1 MATDARRTALA
12 VLLDVEGRGPTLSD
26 RLASPDVEALAPRDR
41 AFLHELV
48 LGTLRRRGAL
58 DAALAPLSTKP
69 LEDLDA
75 PVRAILRL
83 AAHQVV
89 HLRVPDRAAVSEAV
103 DLAKERAPRG
113 SGFVNAVLRRLAREG
128 PPPEPDAQR
137 DPLAW
142 LTTAGSLPGWLA
154 ARWLDRLGAAAA
166 IARAR
171 VLLEEPATTV
181 RLNPRHPD
189 AEARA
194 AAAGLT
200 LEPLEVPGAFRVA
213 AGRPH
218 ELAAAGVLHL
228 QDAGSQLVARLAA
241 APGLILDACA
251 APGGKASLLGDLVG
265 ADGTV
270 LAGEPATAR
279 RQTLA
284 ALVARWGAPNVHV
297 VGADGLRPPFRG
309 GFDTV
314 LLDAPCSGLGT
325 LGRHPDI
332 RWRARPEDLP
342 RHAKRQGAL
351 LDSLSQVVRPGGR
364 LVYATCSSEPEE
376 NEDVVRAFL
385 ERRRDFEPLPTPA
398 WAEPFRDGPWV
409 RTRPE
414 SDGGDSFFA
423 AVLGRAAGPT
433 RTPG

>member
-1 MATDARRTALA
+1 MPTESRRLG
-12 VLLDVEGRGPTLSD
+12 VQILLDVDGRGPTLGD
-26 RLASPDVEALAPRDR
+26 RLAAPDVEALPPRDR
-41 AFLHELV
+41 GFLHELV

-69 LEDLDA
+69 LAELDA

-83 AAHQVV
+83 AAHQIV

-128 PPPEPDAQR
+128 PPPEPDPAR

-142 LTTAGSLPGWLA
+142 LASAGSLPGWLA
-154 ARWLDRLGAAAA
+154 ERWLARFGAAAA
-166 IARAR
+166 VARAR
-171 VLLEEPATTV
+171 ALLAEPATTV
-181 RLNPRHPD
+181 RFNPRHPD

-200 LEPLEVPGAFRVA
+200 LERLTVPGALRVT
-213 AGRPH
+213 AGRASD
-218 ELAAAGVLHL
+218 LTSAGLLHA
-228 QDAGSQLVARLAA
+228 QDEGSQLVAHLAA
-241 APGLILDACA
+241 APGRTLDACA
-251 APGGKASLLGDLVG
+251 APGGKATLVGDLVG
-265 ADGTV
+265 ASGV
-270 LAGEPATAR
+270 VVAGEIAPTR
-279 RQTLA
+279 LRTLA

-297 VGADGLRPPFRG
+297 LAADGLRPPFQG

-325 LGRHPDI
+325 LSRHPDI
-332 RWRARPEDLP
+332 RWRVEAGDLA
-342 RHAKRQGAL
+342 RHARRQASL
-351 LDSLSQVVRPGGR
+351 LDALSQVVRSGGR

-376 NEDVVRAFL
+376 NEDVVTRFL
-385 ERRRDFEPLPTPA
+385 ERRRDFRVLPLPA
-398 WAEPFRDGPWV
+398 WAAPFADGPYA

-414 SDGGDSFFA
+414 AEGGDSFFA
-423 AVLGRAAGPT
+423 AVLGRSAT
-433 RTPG
+433 SPGTG